1 MARCKEC
8 LHYEVCAKEGRL
20 VQVDEHT
27 WDNYNVLDD
36 VEHFCTNY
44 FTADVVPKSEV
55 VELEN
60 KLRPLEDKLRQY
72 EQICGKLAIK
82 YGVAVGLIDGK
93 ETVYISKGIAK
104 VTKELAIRRTRQEVA
119 REIFEEIEH
128 AIDYAEIEWGTI
140 FGVKCSIAAVKK
152 KYTDGAK
159 TKEIGK
165 FVAPKVVQ
173 LTIDDME
180 NNQ

>member
-1 MARCKEC
+1 MNKD
-8 LHYEVCAKEGRL
+8 K
-20 VQVDEHT
+20 QI
-27 WDNYNVLDD
+27 
-36 VEHFCTNY
+36 
-44 FTADVVPKSEV
+44 SE
-55 VELEN
+55 
-60 KLRPLEDKLRQY
+60 
-72 EQICGKLAIK
+72 
-82 YGVAVGLIDGK
+82 
-93 ETVYISKGIAK
+93 IAK
-104 VTKELAIRRTRQEVA
+104 ILVEYEDCGDCQKCKYHNSCGEERIATNLYEAGYRKQSEVA